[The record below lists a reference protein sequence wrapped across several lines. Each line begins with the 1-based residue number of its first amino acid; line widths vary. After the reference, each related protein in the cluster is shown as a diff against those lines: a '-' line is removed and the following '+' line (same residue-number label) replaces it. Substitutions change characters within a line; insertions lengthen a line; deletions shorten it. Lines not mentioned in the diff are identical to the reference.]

1 MWLCDE
7 FEISFVQRKSYM
19 REPLFVIVLNFMI
32 QIVFLENEMENIIEY
47 TIND

>member
-1 MWLCDE
+1 
-7 FEISFVQRKSYM
+7 M